1 MGAAPSPAPSGPL
14 ADPLR
19 GIRIL
24 DMATVLA
31 APFAATLCA
40 DLGAEVVKLELP
52 QGGDTLRGLA
62 PVHQGHAL
70 FWKTANRGKRGISL
84 DVRKPKGRALFL
96 QLIAD
101 FDVLVENFR
110 TGTLDQWGLDMPTL
124 LAHNPRLI
132 VLRLTGFGQTGPDA
146 RKPGFARIFEAMSGL
161 THLTGEA
168 DRPPQHTNYPMGDAI
183 SGLYG
188 AFAVAAA
195 LVERQSLPIEQQ
207 KGQEID
213 LSATEALFRLLDP
226 LAAEHQFKGVARARS
241 GSRASYTAP
250 SNVYQSADGQWITLV
265 GSSDPIFARLAQAM
279 GQPEL
284 ARDPRFAGNVQRTR
298 HHLLLDGMVA
308 QWCVGLEFAQLSRTL
323 AQHEVPFSK
332 VNSVADVVSDPHFVA
347 RGAVMSLHDP
357 VLGPI
362 SAPTPVPRFVGRTP
376 LHPPVGPD
384 TGQDNAAIYGRLGL
398 SEEDLQRLR
407 EEGVV

>member
-1 MGAAPSPAPSGPL
+1 MGVDIAKRPL

-31 APFAATLCA
+31 APFAASLCA

-70 FWKTANRGKRGISL
+70 FWKTANRGKQGISL
-84 DVRKPKGRALFL
+84 DVRKPRGKELFL
-96 QLIAD
+96 RLIAD

-132 VLRLTGFGQTGPDA
+132 VLRLTGFGQTGPYA

-161 THLTGEA
+161 THLSGEP

-183 SGLYG
+183 SGLFG
-188 AFAVAAA
+188 AFAIAAA

-207 KGQEID
+207 RGQEID

-226 LAAEHQFKGVARARS
+226 LAAEHQFKGQARARS
-241 GSRASYTAP
+241 GSCASYTAP
-250 SNVYQSADGQWITLV
+250 SNVYQSADGEWITLV
-265 GSSDPIFARLAQAM
+265 GSSDPIFGRLAKAM

-284 ARDPRFAGNVQRTR
+284 AQDPRFAGNVQRTQ
-298 HHLLLDGMVA
+298 HHKVLDTMVA
-308 QWCVGLEFAQLSRTL
+308 QWCANQPYTQLVHAL
-323 AQHEVPFSK
+323 DLHEVPFSK
-332 VNSVADVVSDPHFVA
+332 VNSVADVVADPHMQA
-347 RGAVMSLHDP
+347 RGAVMQLLDP

-362 SAPTPVPRFVGRTP
+362 PAPTPVPRFVGRAP
-376 LHPPVGPD
+376 LQPSVGPD

-398 SEEDLQRLR
+398 SAEDLQRLR
-407 EEGVV
+407 QDGVV